1 MSTQVLLELP
11 DETYQRASQLARLTS
26 RGVTDVLTDVLS
38 LSLPLLDEGSSAA
51 SAIDTLSDREIL
63 QLTELQM
70 HSDEDTRLSELLDQ
84 QQAGAISEIERMEL
98 ANLMRIYQVG
108 LLRKA
113 QALAEA
119 VHRGLRPP
127 LSP

>member
-26 RGVTDVLTDVLS
+26 RGVTDVLADVLS

-51 SAIDTLSDREIL
+51 PPIDTLSDSEIL
-63 QLTELQM
+63 HLTELQM
-70 HSDEDTRLSELLDQ
+70 RGDEDARLSELLDQ

-119 VHRGLRPP
+119 VHRGLHPP
-127 LSP
+127 LTP

>member
-1 MSTQVLLELP
+1 MQVLLELP
-11 DETYQRASQLARLTS
+11 DETYQRASQLAQLTS
-26 RGVTDVLTDVLS
+26 RGITDVLADVLF
-38 LSLPLLDEGSSAA
+38 LSLPPLDEGSSAVP
-51 SAIDTLSDREIL
+51 AIDTLSDGEIMRL
-63 QLTELQM
+63 AELQM
-70 HSDEDTRLSELLDQ
+70 SSDEDARLSELLDQ
-84 QQAGAISEIERMEL
+84 QQAGAISEIERVEL

-127 LSP
+127 LNL